1 MDKVD
6 KRGARWWWR
15 ALQVLLVLWVLQ
27 VPQVLGCS
35 RFSNAFSS
43 TSTMVSILLTM
54 ASFSPLSWKNL
65 YVVVRSSLIESH
77 ILRA

>member
-1 MDKVD
+1 M
-6 KRGARWWWR
+6 
-15 ALQVLLVLWVLQ
+15 
-27 VPQVLGCS
+27 LGGGEGGSAGSVGSAGSAGSAGSWGVS

-54 ASFSPLSWKNL
+54 ASFRRFLGRICTLLLDPRW
-65 YVVVRSSLIESH
+65 IESH